1 MSDTPDF
8 NIENYT
14 LEDLLELVG
23 VASAQTRESIRAAI
37 NSVVSQFEALQNT
50 PAVTFFKEVGEKLLN
65 NFDKLQ
71 PIIEKR
77 TNEPKTNHS
86 KRIAHNKR
94 MHRKNEQCF

>member
-65 NFDKLQ
+65 NF
-71 PIIEKR
+71 
-77 TNEPKTNHS
+77 
-86 KRIAHNKR
+86 
-94 MHRKNEQCF
+94 

>member
-37 NSVVSQFEALQNT
+37 NSVVSHFETLQNT
-50 PAVTFFKEVGEKLLN
+50 PAVTFFKEVKVFFKKLL
-65 NFDKLQ
+65 
-71 PIIEKR
+71 
-77 TNEPKTNHS
+77 
-86 KRIAHNKR
+86 
-94 MHRKNEQCF
+94 